1 MKFNSRR
8 IKKKKKKKK
17 KKLSSTGTSSKFRN
31 SLTN

>member
-8 IKKKKKKKK
+8 IKKKKKKK